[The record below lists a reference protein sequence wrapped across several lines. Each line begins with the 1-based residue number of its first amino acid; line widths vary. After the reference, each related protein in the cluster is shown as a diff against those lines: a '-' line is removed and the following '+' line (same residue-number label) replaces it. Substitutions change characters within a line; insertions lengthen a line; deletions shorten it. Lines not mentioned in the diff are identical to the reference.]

1 MTTTKYKTFGIAA
14 TVAIL
19 TVALVATN
27 FSMVSADPANKTSF
41 GSSQVGVLAA
51 NTDWYTISASTI
63 KTSSPSDLVVQHNQ
77 ECTIH
82 TGLNLDQDIEKATS
96 AVRED
101 IRLKVT
107 RADGTVEFVSA
118 VPGTDDDGII
128 TMCGRAYHIDTNV
141 LSTVYDLCE
150 FAESLDLD
158 GDGVADNAE
167 VCEGDEVY
175 FDSFIR
181 TKSAHGWDWV
191 VLDMGSGTH
200 LVEVQAKLVSE
211 LDAVGDGKGKKG
223 KATDGC
229 DPSVEVC
236 PVDTILE
243 IGKRNLIISEEKLA
257 TGT

>member
-1 MTTTKYKTFGIAA
+1 MFGLSI
-14 TVAIL
+14 TAIL
-19 TVALVATN
+19 TVALIATN
-27 FSMVSADPANKTSF
+27 FSMVSADPANKTTF

-51 NTDWYTISASTI
+51 NTDWYTITATTI
-63 KTSSPSDLVVQHNQ
+63 KTSSPSDLIVQHNQ

-107 RADGTVEFVSA
+107 RADGTTEYVSA

-128 TMCGRAYHIDTNV
+128 TMCGRAY
-141 LSTVYDLCE
+141 
-150 FAESLDLD
+150 DLD
-158 GDGVADNAE
+158 GEPDNAE

-181 TKSAHGWDWV
+181 TKAAHGWDWI
-191 VLDMGSGTH
+191 VLDLGSGTH

-211 LDAVGDGKGKKG
+211 LDAIGDGKGKKG
-223 KATDGC
+223 KTTNGC
-229 DPSVEVC
+229 DSLVEVC

-243 IGKRNLIISEEKLA
+243 IGKRNLIITEEKLA

>member
-1 MTTTKYKTFGIAA
+1 MITKSMFGLSI
-14 TVAIL
+14 TAIL
-19 TVALVATN
+19 TVALIATN
-27 FSMVSADPANKTSF
+27 FSMVSADPANKTTF

-51 NTDWYTISASTI
+51 NTDWYTITATTI
-63 KTSSPSDLVVQHNQ
+63 KTSSPSDLIVRHNQ

-107 RADGTVEFVSA
+107 RADGTTEYVSA
-118 VPGTDDDGII
+118 VPGTGDDGII
-128 TMCGRAYHIDTNV
+128 TMCGRAYEIDTNV
-141 LSTVYDLCE
+141 LSTVYDLCA
-150 FAESLDLD
+150 FVESLDLD
-158 GDGVADNAE
+158 LDGEPDNAD

-181 TKSAHGWDWV
+181 TKAAHGWDWI
-191 VLDMGSGTH
+191 VLDLGSGTH

-211 LDAVGDGKGKKG
+211 LDAIGDGKGKKG
-223 KATDGC
+223 KATNGC
-229 DPSVEVC
+229 DSLVEVC

-243 IGKRNLIISEEKLA
+243 IGKRNLIITEEKLA